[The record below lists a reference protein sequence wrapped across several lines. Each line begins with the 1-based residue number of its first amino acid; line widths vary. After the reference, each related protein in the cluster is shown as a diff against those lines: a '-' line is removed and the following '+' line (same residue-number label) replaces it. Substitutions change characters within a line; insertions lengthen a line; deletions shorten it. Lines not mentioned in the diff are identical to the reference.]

1 VNSKI
6 QIYKVGGAVRDKI
19 LGIESNDTDY
29 LVVGASERKM
39 FQLGFI
45 KVGKSFP
52 VYLDPETKEEYAL
65 ARIEKKIQIGY
76 AGFECDTQDISL
88 EEDLRRR
95 DLTINAMVEN
105 EDGEILDFFNGIS
118 DLKNGILR
126 HISSAFRE
134 DSVRVLRLARFQ
146 AIFPNFIVAPETQKL
161 VLAIRDSGELDS
173 LKKERINIEL
183 KKMAVKSPKPYIFF
197 KSLKDLQVL
206 DTVFPFL
213 DNWEILKDFE
223 RLEYVEIMF
232 LLSISTPP
240 NILLENIPFSKV
252 ELKKI
257 EQLLFLHNLLIDFTI
272 KDSIIF
278 FKMTA
283 RLESLDEVLVT
294 YKNLY
299 PIDLDYLRKMF
310 IKYKESGKMIN
321 CLNGK
326 RNKMKIFRRIRFHFL
341 SQILKGKK

>member
-1 VNSKI
+1 MSSKI

-29 LVVGASERKM
+29 LVVGANERKM

-76 AGFECDTQDISL
+76 AGFEFETQDISL

-105 EDGEILDFFNGIS
+105 EDGEVFDFFNGIS

-146 AIFPNFIVAPETQKL
+146 ATFPNFVIAPETKKL
-161 VLAIRDSGELDS
+161 VLEIRDSGELNS
-173 LKKERINIEL
+173 LKNERINLEL
-183 KKMAVKSPKPYIFF
+183 KKMAIKSPKPYIFF
-197 KSLKDLQVL
+197 QSLKDLQVL

-213 DNWEILKDFE
+213 DNWEILKDFDK
-223 RLEYVEIMF
+223 LEYVEIMF
-232 LLSISTPP
+232 LFSISTPP
-240 NILLENIPFSKV
+240 NILLENIPLSKI

-257 EQLLFLHNLLIDFTI
+257 ERLLVLHNLLSNFTI
-272 KDSIIF
+272 QNAIRF
-278 FKMTA
+278 FKMA
-283 RLESLDEVLVT
+283 GQLESFDEVLET

-299 PIDLDYLRKMF
+299 PTDLDYLRNMF
-310 IKYKESGKMIN
+310 IKYKKSGKMIN
-321 CLNGK
+321 CLNRK

-341 SQILKGKK
+341 SQILKGRK